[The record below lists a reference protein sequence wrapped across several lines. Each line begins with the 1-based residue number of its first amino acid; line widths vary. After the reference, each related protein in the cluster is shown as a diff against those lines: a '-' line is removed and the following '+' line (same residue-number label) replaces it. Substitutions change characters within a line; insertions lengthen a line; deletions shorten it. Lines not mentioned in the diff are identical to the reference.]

1 MENISIKHTNDLS
14 VHEWSKIY
22 NLCQHSQ
29 RSFHLKDHLNVQYN
43 YGQYFLFSSRKK
55 PLRNLTLYM
64 NAWYSS
70 SDNIYRIHIH
80 SYASKL
86 NNLFHVST
94 KKLSKRSILEWNRMW
109 LILGTMPFIISM
121 FCMQWYKQD
130 SARF

>member
-1 MENISIKHTNDLS
+1 MKYTNDSTL
-14 VHEWSKIY
+14 HEWSKIY

-55 PLRNLTLYM
+55 LLRNLTLYM

-94 KKLSKRSILEWNRMW
+94 KNLSKHSVFRVKPNVTY
-109 LILGTMPFIISM
+109 LGHHALHYIHVLHAMV
-121 FCMQWYKQD
+121 
-130 SARF
+130 